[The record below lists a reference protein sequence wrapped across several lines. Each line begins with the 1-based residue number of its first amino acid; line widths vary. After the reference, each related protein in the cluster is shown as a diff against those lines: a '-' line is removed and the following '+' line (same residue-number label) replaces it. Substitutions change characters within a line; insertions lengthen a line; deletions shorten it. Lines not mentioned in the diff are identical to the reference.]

1 MLRLL
6 VVASRNRIQ
15 VGDLV
20 SLNKKGERFIYGKT
34 LCSPYYKPILQGNL
48 GLVLATSN
56 SLLTS
61 LSKDMVRVVWFD
73 RADRE
78 KKVIM
83 TISRKYLK
91 RLNKR

>member
-1 MLRLL
+1 MSRLL
-6 VVASRNRIQ
+6 VMASRNRIQ

-48 GLVLATSN
+48 GLVINNTDKNL
-56 SLLTS
+56 
-61 LSKDMVRVVWFD
+61 VRVVWFD

-83 TISRKYLK
+83 SISRKYLK

>member
-1 MLRLL
+1 MVTR
-6 VVASRNRIQ
+6 SHIQ

-48 GLVLATSN
+48 GLVLSTP
-56 SLLTS
+56 LDK
-61 LSKDMVRVVWFD
+61 KDMVRVVWFD
-73 RADRE
+73 RADKE

-83 TISRKYLK
+83 TISIKYLK

>member
-1 MLRLL
+1 MSRLL
-6 VVASRNRIQ
+6 VVVTRSHIQ

-48 GLVLATSN
+48 GLVLSTP
-56 SLLTS
+56 LDK
-61 LSKDMVRVVWFD
+61 KDMVRVVWFD
-73 RADRE
+73 RADKE

-83 TISRKYLK
+83 TISIKYLK

>member
-1 MLRLL
+1 M
-6 VVASRNRIQ
+6 VSRNPIQ

-48 GLVLATSN
+48 GLVLSIP
-56 SLLTS
+56 LDK
-61 LSKDMVRVVWFD
+61 KDMVRVVWFD
-73 RADRE
+73 RADKE

-83 TISRKYLK
+83 TISIKYLK